1 MLRENYRI
9 RENVCTFINMH
20 IHVSLSYTVEL
31 FKFVG
36 ANFRGL
42 SIFLQVRWDVVSCIG
57 WWGRGELKGKITL
70 GKLIFYFKQV
80 IFLYNGYCKV
90 IATQCLL

>member
-36 ANFRGL
+36 GQFSWFVN
-42 SIFLQVRWDVVSCIG
+42 FLQVRWDVGS
-57 WWGRGELKGKITL
+57 
-70 GKLIFYFKQV
+70 
-80 IFLYNGYCKV
+80 
-90 IATQCLL
+90 